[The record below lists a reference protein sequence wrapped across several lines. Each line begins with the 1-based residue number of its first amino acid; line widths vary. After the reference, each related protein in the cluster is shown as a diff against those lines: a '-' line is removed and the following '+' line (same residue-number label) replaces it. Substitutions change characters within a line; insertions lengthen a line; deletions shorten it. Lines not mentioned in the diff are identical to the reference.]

1 MSLLMDALTWLFAG
15 GHWTGSTGILMRI
28 VQHLG
33 VTVGVVA
40 IAGLIALPIGIYI
53 GHTGR
58 FVTLISATFGVARAI
73 PTLGVLTLM
82 NLRHEL
88 MPAASADS
96 RTEAGRDVN
105 AFAT

>member
-15 GHWTGSTGILMRI
+15 GHWTGSTGILIRI

-33 VTVGVVA
+33 VTVGVVT

-58 FVTLISATFGVARAI
+58 FVTLMSATFGVARAI
-73 PTLGVLTLM
+73 PTLGVLTLIG
-82 NLRHEL
+82 LWL
-88 MPAASADS
+88 GIGLSAP
-96 RTEAGRDVN
+96 
-105 AFAT
+105 F